1 MAGVSVLLL
10 LCINDTPENGRWEC
24 TARCLTSLGITAQ
37 LEQHPLWIVDN
48 GSTCPNTARFLQVF
62 SGDLR
67 RRGARLRVFRLP
79 VNRHA
84 TYAFNR
90 LLAQAP
96 PEACVVRLEN
106 DMEFHTPGW
115 PQRLAGFLERS
126 GFGMASPRPADLPDL
141 TPGLAVTE
149 IAGVRLQDVDQLAG
163 FCTAIAPELRS
174 QLGALQSAGIYI
186 EDAITSARV
195 RSLGWRMARFAPD
208 ELLCYHVDREPGPAY
223 RAWKEAAVAA
233 DLPGMRRA
241 LAELAGGTRPPYVPF
256 AFEPDD
262 GFVET

>member
-10 LCINDTPENGRWEC
+10 LCVNDTPENGRWEC
-24 TARCLTSLGITAQ
+24 TARCLASLGITGQ

-48 GSTCPNTARFLQVF
+48 GSTCPNTRRLLEVF
-62 SGDLR
+62 GGDLR

-115 PQRLAGFLERS
+115 PQRLADFLQRS
-126 GFGMASPRPADLPDL
+126 GFGMASPWPRDLPDP
-141 TPGLAVTE
+141 TPDLAVE
-149 IAGVRLQDVDQLAG
+149 DIAGVRVRQPGQLPG
-163 FCTAIAPELRS
+163 FCTAIAPKLR
-174 QLGALQSAGIYI
+174 QELGALQSAGVYI
-186 EDAITSARV
+186 EDAVTSARV
-195 RSLGWRMARFAPD
+195 RALGWRMARFAPE
-208 ELLCYHVDREPGPAY
+208 ELLCYHVDREPRPAY
-223 RAWKEAAVAA
+223 RAWKDAAVAA
-233 DLPGMRRA
+233 ERPGLHRM
-241 LAELAGGTRPPYVPF
+241 LAELASGARNAHVPF
-256 AFEPDD
+256 AFAPDD
-262 GFVET
+262 GFVEV